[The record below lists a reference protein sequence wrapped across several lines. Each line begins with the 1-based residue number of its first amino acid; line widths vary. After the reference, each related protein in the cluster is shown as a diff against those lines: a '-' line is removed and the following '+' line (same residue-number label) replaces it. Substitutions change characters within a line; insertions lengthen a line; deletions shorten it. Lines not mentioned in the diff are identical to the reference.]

1 MTDTLELETPNRM
14 TGLPNI
20 RRMTAPS
27 LESMALQK
35 NKNYRVST
43 LMLLCGATMTDIR
56 KPHGNY

>member
-1 MTDTLELETPNRM
+1 MTDTLELENPNRM
-14 TGLPNI
+14 TRLTSF

-43 LMLLCGATMTDIR
+43 LMLLCGATMIDIR
-56 KPHGNY
+56 QHHGNY